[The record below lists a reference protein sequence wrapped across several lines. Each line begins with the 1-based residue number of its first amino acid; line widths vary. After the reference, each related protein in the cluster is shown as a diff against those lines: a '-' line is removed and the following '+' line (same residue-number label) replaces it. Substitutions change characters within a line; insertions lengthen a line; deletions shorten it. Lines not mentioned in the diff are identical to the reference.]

1 MINNP
6 PNFTWRR
13 KHLFQITN
21 KTTTTATTKLF
32 ERHNIETTWGCH
44 ISWTWIWTYILNLN
58 YIYPNYVNIIN
69 MFHFSITLNSYT
81 ICLLFNLYPRK
92 SQHAG
97 GNCVFQRCKDLSRCG
112 PVIVPIILV
121 LWDFNE
127 KHFTYAGFDKFSIWI
142 LFYQL
147 CWSYVF
153 LFVVWDLLGKELI
166 FPHVFGDNESTKQ
179 WHQWSDRGEASIW
192 MKNLLIDIMR
202 ATCAIND

>member
-1 MINNP
+1 MINNA

-69 MFHFSITLNSYT
+69 MFHFSTTLNSYT

-112 PVIVPIILV
+112 PVTPQIHCGWTLLYFMYDPKCSTTFPWCTINAPVAYAWCTINASAVFAWCTNHFLHKLEFSYIGWNGVYP
-121 LWDFNE
+121 LWDQYWL
-127 KHFTYAGFDKFSIWI
+127 K
-142 LFYQL
+142 
-147 CWSYVF
+147 
-153 LFVVWDLLGKELI
+153 
-166 FPHVFGDNESTKQ
+166 
-179 WHQWSDRGEASIW
+179 
-192 MKNLLIDIMR
+192 
-202 ATCAIND
+202 